1 MLDLGESGAK
11 SDMNSTVVVSHAA
24 IGIIA
29 RFLHILPFFLFVI
42 SKNVPSGGDYFN
54 GGKLRTIRKLVN
66 RHQTLLLGRVPNN
79 PHLLLQSHHLLGFLH
94 YPLSIRLSYGTLGR
108 LDIMNL

>member
-29 RFLHILPFFLFVI
+29 RFLHILPFSFFVI

-66 RHQTLLLGRVPNN
+66 RH
-79 PHLLLQSHHLLGFLH
+79 
-94 YPLSIRLSYGTLGR
+94 
-108 LDIMNL
+108 